1 MTDVPLKYQEA
12 VNTYQVVD
20 FEGFRLHPIKVRDY
34 RAFSNARPA
43 IDFLQQSLPVR
54 WLSVP
59 LLSAYYGMEYECYE
73 KGEEP
78 PGLFAR
84 ALLFLA
90 LALDFM
96 PELDEWERVRRLSE
110 GILVDG
116 NDHGKLVG
124 VVIGTGEDQKTLT
137 PVIFQRMRPVLAAQ
151 NGVRLESEDA
161 NPELVEADR
170 DIAEQ
175 NSENMDFDVSH
186 LVTGV
191 CALTGKDETE
201 LMDWPIL
208 KLTRRSESI
217 ERILGY
223 LVCSFGEMSGA
234 KFKGGSPFPSPF
246 YPKTTRGSRAL
257 IDMNTFTNGQQVSV
271 SENAPSGLTP
281 GTNPS

>member
-1 MTDVPLKYQEA
+1 MDIPLKYQEA
-12 VNTYQVVD
+12 VNTYQVID
-20 FEGFRLHPIKVRDY
+20 FEGFRLHPVKVRDHQT
-34 RAFSNARPA
+34 FSNARPA

-73 KGEEP
+73 KGEESP
-78 PGLFAR
+78 KLFSR

-96 PELDEWERVRRLSE
+96 PELDAAERVMRMAERV
-110 GILVDG
+110 LVDG
-116 NDHGKLVG
+116 NDHGKLIG
-124 VVIGTGEDQKTLT
+124 VVVGDGEDQKTLT

-151 NGVRLESEDA
+151 NGIRLESEDA

-175 NSENMDFDVSH
+175 NSASLDFDVSY
-186 LVTGV
+186 LISGV
-191 CALTGKDETE
+191 CAMTGKEETE
-201 LMDWPIL
+201 IMDWPIL
-208 KLTRRSESI
+208 KLTRRSDSL

-234 KFKGGSPFPSPF
+234 KFKGGNPIPSPF
-246 YPKTTRGSRAL
+246 YPKTTRGSRSL
-257 IDMNTFTNGQQVSV
+257 IDMNSFTNGQQVSV
-271 SENAPSGLTP
+271 SESAPSGFLP
-281 GTNPS
+281 GQNP